1 MLATLLVAMA
11 LLTQTPKETTGKDS
25 TPVEP
30 LRLTGCVSDKPA
42 RGGNYTFK
50 SGSDEYRLT
59 GKDIK
64 KYAGKKVEV
73 VEAQSKSGGLAV
85 KGGLYPS
92 PNVAAQAGALD
103 PVQAAIAT
111 QPGSGAATGT
121 GADLPEFRA
130 NRVRLVDGP
139 CQ

>member
-1 MLATLLVAMA
+1 MYPTLIIAMA
-11 LLTQTPKETTGKDS
+11 LLAQSPSQKPPAKD
-25 TPVEP
+25 EP
-30 LRLTGCVSDKPA
+30 ARLTGCVSSKPA
-42 RGGNYTFK
+42 QDGDYTFTDTGN
-50 SGSDEYRLT
+50 GSQYRLT

-73 VEAQSKSGGLAV
+73 VESSSKRFAI

-103 PVQAAIAT
+103 PAQAAIAT

-121 GADLPEFRA
+121 GSPLPEFRA
-130 NRVRLVDGP
+130 QRVRAVEGT
-139 CQ
+139 CE

>member
-1 MLATLLVAMA
+1 MNATLLISLA
-11 LLTQTPKETTGKDS
+11 LLAQTPSQKSS

-30 LRLTGCVSDKPA
+30 VRLTGCVSGKPE
-42 RGGNYTFK
+42 GSDYTFTDAAD
-50 SGSDEYRLT
+50 GSRYRLT

-73 VEAQSKSGGLAV
+73 VQSSSKGFAI

-103 PVQAAIAT
+103 PVQAGIAT
-111 QPGSGAATGT
+111 QPGSGANAGT
-121 GADLPEFRA
+121 GSPLPEFRA
-130 NRVRLVDGP
+130 GRVRTVEGA